1 LLLLL
6 LSRSAGGSGNAFRGC
21 SRTSVNDN
29 GNATNPLV
37 LAERLRQVLKRLDDV
52 EKKQKEMETMLNR
65 FVGGSALLVAVGVF
79 VGWLITVGS
88 GTLPLLF
95 NK

>member
-1 LLLLL
+1 MN
-6 LSRSAGGSGNAFRGC
+6 G
-21 SRTSVNDN
+21 NDN
-29 GNATNPLV
+29 NNSHATNPLV
-37 LAERLRQVLKRLDDV
+37 LSERVRQMLKRLDDV

-65 FVGGSALLVAVGVF
+65 FVGGSALLVGVGVF

-88 GTLPLLF
+88 GTLSMLF